1 MNIIA
6 AGFSGAFALVVAA
19 IPCAAQDCPTAET
32 VKRGFTVE
40 QRAVTQLEVQ
50 HVDETLVQTTLR
62 SGNSVLM
69 QSVLFQGLFELDHLE
84 GGRRAT
90 FRPKVY
96 LAVLFPLRAN
106 SQLSAEFEVDRSG
119 QTRTVKHLLAVK
131 DAARFEIGPCTFDIF
146 NIDRSQAAGDG
157 APKFVHREL
166 YAPLLKLVV
175 AKEYKNADGSVTRR
189 QYNRI
194 YWR

>member
-1 MNIIA
+1 
-6 AGFSGAFALVVAA
+6 
-19 IPCAAQDCPTAET
+19 
-32 VKRGFTVE
+32 
-40 QRAVTQLEVQ
+40 
-50 HVDETLVQTTLR
+50 VQTTLR
-62 SGNSVLM
+62 SGNSILM

-84 GGRRAT
+84 GGRRTT
-90 FRPKVY
+90 FRPTVY
-96 LAVLFPLRAN
+96 LAILFPLRAN
-106 SQLSAEFEVDRSG
+106 SQLSADFEVDRSG

-131 DAARFEIGPCTFDIF
+131 DAAKFEIGPCTFDIF
-146 NIDRSQAAGDG
+146 NIDRSQVAGDG